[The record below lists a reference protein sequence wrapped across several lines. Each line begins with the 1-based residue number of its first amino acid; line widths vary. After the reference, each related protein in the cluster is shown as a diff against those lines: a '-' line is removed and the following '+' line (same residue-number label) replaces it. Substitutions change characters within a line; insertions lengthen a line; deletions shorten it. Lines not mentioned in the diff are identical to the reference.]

1 MKKTIK
7 VFKTFVCALLLIVG
21 FFLVFGECETMEQQI
36 INFVIGMVAI
46 LLDTYIWQWWKMDKY
61 YDKFLED

>member
-21 FFLVFGECETMEQQI
+21 FFFIFGECETMEQQI
-36 INFVIGMVAI
+36 TNFVIGMVAI